1 MPIALTP
8 AVTMDGSELPVAW
21 QAGLLE
27 IRVERAFQVPGR
39 VTLRFADP
47 GYVLALATVNHFLH
61 AWQTGDIENGMVQLS
76 NGLRRVQDADKVEQ
90 FFYDADADVK
100 DRAFEIARGHGQPGR
115 YSFPVVLIEI
125 RGPRITRKVSE
136 LIVVETGK
144 NDWVVDKLP

>member
-1 MPIALTP
+1 MKIRLSANIFIRIFVSIMFVPILLA
-8 AVTMDGSELPVAW
+8 SIAW
-21 QAGLLE
+21 AAPHKHGVKQE
-27 IRVERAFQVPGR
+27 SP
-39 VTLRFADP
+39 TDP